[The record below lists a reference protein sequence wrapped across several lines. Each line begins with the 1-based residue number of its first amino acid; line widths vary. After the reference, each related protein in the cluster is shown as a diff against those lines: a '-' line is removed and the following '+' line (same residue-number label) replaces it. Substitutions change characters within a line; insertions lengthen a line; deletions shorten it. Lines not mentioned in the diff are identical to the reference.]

1 MKENNP
7 RNIVT
12 QVLILLLQIKCVSGC
27 FFYKIIKAKA
37 FYTNTI
43 LLGKR
48 KHFIFKNAML
58 CLIETVSKI
67 LWNLIDIF
75 KKKKGEFQ
83 YVILF
88 YQCVSFS
95 LQTCIMMNRD
105 EYLLPCPPL
114 LTVFFPVSSGL
125 L

>member
-12 QVLILLLQIKCVSGC
+12 QVLLLLLQIKCVSGW
-27 FFYKIIKAKA
+27 FFFPYKIIKAKA

-48 KHFIFKNAML
+48 KPFIFKNAML

-67 LWNLIDIF
+67 LWNLIDI
-75 KKKKGEFQ
+75 
-83 YVILF
+83 
-88 YQCVSFS
+88 
-95 LQTCIMMNRD
+95 
-105 EYLLPCPPL
+105 
-114 LTVFFPVSSGL
+114 
-125 L
+125 

>member
-48 KHFIFKNAML
+48 KHFIFKSAML

-75 KKKKGEFQ
+75 LKKRGNFNMSFCFTS
-83 YVILF
+83 VFLF
-88 YQCVSFS
+88 
-95 LQTCIMMNRD
+95 
-105 EYLLPCPPL
+105 PCKHAL
-114 LTVFFPVSSGL
+114 
-125 L
+125 